1 MGAARKGFPVRKVLG
16 RAPTVPA
23 TIVAIGILAITVT
36 WARRSTVEVVNPGA
50 DAEAAY
56 QAIVAQIDGQDGSGG
71 NGVRERGGGDIP
83 REGRL
88 MRDLF
93 RPGSAPVVKAV
104 KSKVK
109 QTAPVRRKPPD
120 ITGVF
125 ISGGYKQATIGGKVV
140 SPGDEV
146 GGYRV
151 IDITPDGATVERDGS
166 TYTLALGGSP

>member
-1 MGAARKGFPVRKVLG
+1 MGPALKGFPIRKVLG
-16 RAPTVPA
+16 RVPTVPA

-36 WARRSTVEVVNPGA
+36 WARRSTVEVVNPTA

-56 QAIVAQIDGQDGSGG
+56 QAIVAQIDNQERSGADGD
-71 NGVRERGGGDIP
+71 RRRDGGGP
-83 REGRL
+83 RESRL

-93 RPGSAPVVKAV
+93 RPGTAPAV
-104 KSKVK
+104 KTEKPKEK
-109 QTAPVRRKPPD
+109 QTAPSRRRPPE

-125 ISGGYKQATIGGKVV
+125 INGGYKQATIGGNVV

-151 IDITPDGATVERDGS
+151 IDITPAGATVEREGRTD
-166 TYTLALGGSP
+166 TLVLGGN